1 MAPGQAGRSTLCL
14 SGEERRAGLLTI
26 PGWLAEGAL
35 FATES
40 AAIMSKKELE
50 MTTLMDALN
59 GLAPVQDAELV
70 ESYRRYVACL
80 ETILT
85 PEQCATYAELIQH
98 TGVVRVFDTLTP
110 DELANLEPDEA
121 AIATAIIAD
130 GTTTLENR
138 RVASLLNQQGLHE
151 LAPDL
156 STPVAHAALIDP
168 AANS

>member
-1 MAPGQAGRSTLCL
+1 MA
-14 SGEERRAGLLTI
+14 
-26 PGWLAEGAL
+26 
-35 FATES
+35 
-40 AAIMSKKELE
+40 
-50 MTTLMDALN
+50 TLMDALI

-70 ESYRRYVACL
+70 DSYRRYVACL
-80 ETILT
+80 ESILT
-85 PEQCATYAELIQH
+85 PVQCATYAELIQR

-151 LAPDL
+151 VAPDL
-156 STPVAHAALIDP
+156 GAPVAHAASTD
-168 AANS
+168 ADAST

>member
-1 MAPGQAGRSTLCL
+1 
-14 SGEERRAGLLTI
+14 
-26 PGWLAEGAL
+26 
-35 FATES
+35 
-40 AAIMSKKELE
+40 
-50 MTTLMDALN
+50 MDALI

-70 ESYRRYVACL
+70 DSYRRYVACL

-85 PEQCATYAELIQH
+85 PEQRATYAELIQR
-98 TGVVRVFDTLTP
+98 TGVVRVFDKLAP

-138 RVASLLNQQGLHE
+138 RVASLLNQHGLHD

-156 STPVAHAALIDP
+156 STPVAHPLSIDP
-168 AANS
+168 AADI

>member
-1 MAPGQAGRSTLCL
+1 MA
-14 SGEERRAGLLTI
+14 
-26 PGWLAEGAL
+26 
-35 FATES
+35 
-40 AAIMSKKELE
+40 
-50 MTTLMDALN
+50 TLMDALI
-59 GLAPVQDAELV
+59 GLAAVQDAELV
-70 ESYRRYVACL
+70 DSYRRYVACL
-80 ETILT
+80 EMILT
-85 PEQCATYAELIQH
+85 PEQRATYAELIQR

-156 STPVAHAALIDP
+156 GTPVAHPASID
-168 AANS
+168 ATAHI